1 MIGVVFVVLI
11 NICCILAWICSHLV
25 ARIVKKEKP
34 DVWKRFGWLKK
45 PSFFALRS
53 SPRQSEASW
62 RLLKWLKTDAAK
74 ELRLQN
80 PYFNTLMQMRSILF
94 WITVVLIVLLI
105 VWLLYMF
112 NSGQLIFDFST
123 PNSRF
128 LK

>member
-1 MIGVVFVVLI
+1 MIGVIFVVLI
-11 NICCILAWICSHLV
+11 NICCILAWICSHFV

-34 DVWKRFGWLKK
+34 DVWKKFGWLKK
-45 PSFFALRS
+45 PSFFAFRS

-80 PYFNTLMQMRSILF
+80 PYFNTLMQIRSILF

>member
-1 MIGVVFVVLI
+1 MGFFLLVAI
-11 NICCILAWICSHLV
+11 NISVVIGMLVSYLV
-25 ARIVKKEKP
+25 ARVVEKRKP
-34 DVWKRFGWLKK
+34 EVWRRFGWLKK

-80 PYFNTLMQMRSILF
+80 PYFNTLMQMRTILF
-94 WITVVLIVLLI
+94 WVIVVLIVLLI
-105 VWLLYMF
+105 MWLLYMF